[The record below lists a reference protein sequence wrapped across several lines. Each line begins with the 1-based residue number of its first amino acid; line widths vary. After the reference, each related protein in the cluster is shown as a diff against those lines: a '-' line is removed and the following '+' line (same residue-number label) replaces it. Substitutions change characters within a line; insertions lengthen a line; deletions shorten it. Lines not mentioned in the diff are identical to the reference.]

1 MKDKAPQ
8 WTHIIS
14 SSKYNAALAKKQ
26 LLGNGRQ
33 LRVQLAQI
41 LEQVSS
47 LRASFE
53 ATFTPEDRAEKDMTA
68 VETYESMAEET
79 LLIIAAV
86 NTIENFTGKEAGVTM
101 ATDILADDGANGLPE
116 ILKKKLRSLLPKK

>member
-1 MKDKAPQ
+1 M
-8 WTHIIS
+8 
-14 SSKYNAALAKKQ
+14 
-26 LLGNGRQ
+26 
-33 LRVQLAQI
+33 RVQIAQL
-41 LEQVSS
+41 LEQVSF
-47 LRASFE
+47 LRAIFE
-53 ATFTPEDRAEKDMTA
+53 ATFPLEDRAEKDMTA

-86 NTIENFTGKEAGVTM
+86 NTIENFAGKEAGVTM